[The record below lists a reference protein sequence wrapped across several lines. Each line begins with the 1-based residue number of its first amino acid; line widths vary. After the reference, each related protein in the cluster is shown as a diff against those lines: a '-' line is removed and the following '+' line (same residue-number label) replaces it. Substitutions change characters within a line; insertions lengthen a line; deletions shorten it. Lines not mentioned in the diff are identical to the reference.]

1 MTKKKTPSA
10 LGDIDRRDFLNGVA
24 IAVGGAI
31 VAPHIAAS
39 AVASEGNAPYP
50 PGLSGMRGSH
60 PGSFEVAHA
69 LVQGAE
75 WTHEDT
81 GEHYD
86 LVVVGAGISGL
97 SAAYMYKRDVDPNA
111 RILILD
117 NHDDFGGHA
126 KRNEFSYKGETLIGF
141 GGTMLMEVPGGYP
154 AVAKQLVE
162 ELGIP
167 FNDDTSFNHY
177 GKLADMGLKAG
188 IFLSKETFGSDYLLA
203 DPEGRLQDVDLSPLS
218 DAGKADVARL
228 FGDET
233 TYLADKSLAER
244 REILET
250 TTYRD
255 YLRDYAGMGEEA
267 LAVMQ
272 KRSHGVWSIGAD
284 ALPAWVAFGDG
295 YPGFGDL
302 DLGLGSDEEDEAP
315 AEGYVRFPD
324 GNATI
329 ARLLVSRLVPGA
341 TKAHALED
349 IITARFDYGKLDL
362 PDTQTRLRLSSMV
375 TKLQHR
381 GGDLTGP
388 VDVDYVQGGE
398 PKRVLGN
405 KVIWAGYHAM
415 LPYVCPD
422 VTDTQRAALSTSVR
436 SPLVYTSVLID
447 NWTSFA
453 NLGIQDLYCPGSF
466 FQRVRLTHAVSWGNY
481 QYAKTP
487 NDPVILHLQHIP
499 LEPGLPAVEQ
509 FRAGR
514 RQLLET
520 DFETFEVNVRD
531 QLGRMLAPGGF
542 DPDRD
547 IKGITVNRWSHGY
560 AYTTHPE
567 TGEVAWYPERWVELQ
582 PWRQARQRIGN
593 IAIAGTDAASNA
605 MTEAA
610 IQEADRA
617 VRSF

>member
-1 MTKKKTPSA
+1 MTKKKITSA
-10 LGDIDRRDFLNGVA
+10 FGDIDRRDFLNGVA

-31 VAPHIAAS
+31 VAPHMAAS

-50 PGLSGMRGSH
+50 PGLTGMRGSH

-126 KRNEFSYKGETLIGF
+126 KRNEFNHNARTIIGF
-141 GGTMLMEVPGGYP
+141 GGTMLMEAPSGYP

-162 ELGIP
+162 ELGIT
-167 FNDDTSFNHY
+167 FNSDESFNHF
-177 GKLADMGLKAG
+177 DMFEDLGLREG
-188 IFLSKETFGSDYLLA
+188 MFFGSEVFGADYLMP
-203 DPEGRLQDVDLSPLS
+203 DPSGRPQDLNQAPLS
-218 DAGKADVARL
+218 DTGKEDVARL
-228 FGDET
+228 FADQT
-233 TYLADKSLAER
+233 DYLADKSPAER
-244 REILET
+244 QAIMEAT
-250 TTYRD
+250 SYRD
-255 YLRDYAGMGEEA
+255 FLRDYAGMSEEA
-267 LAVMQ
+267 LSVMQ
-272 KRSHGVWSIGAD
+272 KRPHGVWSIGAD
-284 ALPAWVAFGDG
+284 AFPSWAALDSG
-295 YPGFGDL
+295 YPGFGVGAAKAVEPTKPEIRPERL
-302 DLGLGSDEEDEAP
+302 
-315 AEGYVRFPD
+315 RFPD

-329 ARLLVSRLVPGA
+329 ARLLVSRLVPSA
-341 TKAHALED
+341 TSARSLDD
-349 IITARFDYGKLDL
+349 IITAKFEYDKLDL
-362 PDTQTRLRLSSMV
+362 PDSQVRVRLSSMAV
-375 TKLQHR
+375 KLKHQS
-381 GGDLTGP
+381 GDLTGP
-388 VDVDYVQGGE
+388 IDVDYVQDGAPRRASGS
-398 PKRVLGN
+398 

-422 VTDTQRAALSTSVR
+422 VPQEQKGALSTSVR
-436 SPLVYTSVLID
+436 SPLVYTSVLLD
-447 NWTSFA
+447 NWQSFA
-453 NLGIQDLYCPGSF
+453 KLGIWDLYCPGSF
-466 FQRVRLTHAVSWGNY
+466 FQRVRLTHPVSYGSY
-481 QYAKTP
+481 EYAKSP
-487 NDPVILHLQHIP
+487 DDPVVLHMQHIP
-499 LEPGLPAVEQ
+499 LEPGLPAAEQ

-520 DFETFEVNVRD
+520 EFSTFEDNVRD
-531 QLGRMLAPGGF
+531 QLGRMLGPGGF
-542 DPDRD
+542 DPARD
-547 IKGITVNRWSHGY
+547 IRGITVNRWSHGY

-567 TGEVAWYPERWVELQ
+567 TGDVAWYPERWGDEQ
-582 PWRQARQRIGN
+582 PWRLARRRIGN

-605 MTEAA
+605 MSEAA

>member
-1 MTKKKTPSA
+1 MAGKKKPTNR
-10 LGDIDRRDFLNGVA
+10 GIDRRDFLNGVA
-24 IAVGGAI
+24 LTVGGTI
-31 VAPHIAAS
+31 VAPDVLGSAFAADT
-39 AVASEGNAPYP
+39 NAPYP
-50 PGLSGMRGSH
+50 PALSGMRGSH

-81 GEHYD
+81 GEDYD

-97 SAAYMYKRDVDPNA
+97 SAAYIYRRDVDPDA

-126 KRNEFSYKGETLIGF
+126 KRNEFRYKGETLIGF
-141 GGTMLMEVPGGYP
+141 GGTMLMEVPAGYP

-167 FNDDTSFNHY
+167 YNDDTSFNHY

-188 IFLSKETFGSDYLLA
+188 IFLGKEVFGADHLLA
-203 DPEGRLQDVDLSPLS
+203 DPEGKPEDLALAPLS
-218 DAGKADVARL
+218 DAGKADIARL
-228 FGDET
+228 FADET
-233 TYLADKSLAER
+233 IYLANKTIAER
-244 REILET
+244 REILESSS
-250 TTYRD
+250 YRD
-255 YLRDYAGMGEEA
+255 YLRDYAAMGDEA

-302 DLGLGSDEEDEAP
+302 DLGLESDEGKEAV

-329 ARLLVSRLVPGA
+329 ARLLVSRLVPA
-341 TKAHALED
+341 VTSARKLED
-349 IITARFDYGKLDL
+349 IVTARFDYGRLDM
-362 PDTQTRLRLSSMV
+362 PDAQTRLRLSSMV
-375 TKLQHR
+375 TNLHHR
-381 GGDLTGP
+381 GGDFSGS
-388 VDVDYVQGGE
+388 VGVDYVQDGA
-398 PKRVLGN
+398 PKRVTAQ

-422 VTDTQRAALSTSVR
+422 VSDSQRAALSSSVR

-447 NWTSFA
+447 NWKSFA

-466 FQRVRLTHAVSWGNY
+466 FQRVRLTHAVSIGDY
-481 QYAKTP
+481 QYAKSP
-487 NDPVILHLQHIP
+487 DDPVILHLQHIP

-520 DFETFEVNVRD
+520 DFETFEENVRD
-531 QLGRMLAPGGF
+531 QLGRMLGPGGF

-560 AYTTHPE
+560 AYTSHPE
-567 TGEVAWYPERWVELQ
+567 TGEIAWYPERWGESQ
-582 PWRQARQRIGN
+582 PWQQARQRIGN

-605 MTEAA
+605 MSEAA
-610 IQEADRA
+610 IEEADRA
-617 VRSF
+617 VRSL